1 MEIEKKVEDVLI
13 KAGIPAHLSG
23 FDYIK
28 EAVIIL
34 DRDGM
39 NVKWMEIY
47 SEIANKFGKTVDIVE
62 RAIRNAL
69 AVARSSKSDY
79 EMASHYIGF
88 VNVGN
93 ASSISLLYRRI
104 KREMEEEQVHS
115 ETKCADEQPVI
126 SEDRVRE
133 IVRQTV
139 KEMLGGIA

>member
-13 KAGIPAHLSG
+13 KIGIPANFSG

-28 EAVIIL
+28 EAVKIL
-34 DRDGM
+34 DRDGID
-39 NVKWMEIY
+39 VKWIGVYYEIGR
-47 SEIANKFGKTVDIVE
+47 KFHETGSMVE
-62 RAIRNAL
+62 MAIRHAL
-69 AVARSSKSDY
+69 YVARSVKGDY
-79 EMASHYIGF
+79 EMVNHYIGF
-88 VNVGN
+88 ANVSN
-93 ASSISLLYRRI
+93 ASSISLLYRTI

-115 ETKCADEQPVI
+115 ENKCADEQPVI